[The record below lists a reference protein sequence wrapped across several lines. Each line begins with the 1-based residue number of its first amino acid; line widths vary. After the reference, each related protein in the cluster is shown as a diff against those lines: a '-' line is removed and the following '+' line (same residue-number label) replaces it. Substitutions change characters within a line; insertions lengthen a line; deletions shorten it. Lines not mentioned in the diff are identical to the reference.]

1 MSTATRKLKAYR
13 VENDEWWS
21 LVYAET
27 AAKAKYLELREYG
40 DYDGL
45 HYDTFEALAARRAIR
60 VPECDQFATETPSV
74 DNEAAHQIL
83 AGILIECSICERE
96 INPGDAWGYSETT
109 LVVCGACLAKRER
122 EG

>member
-1 MSTATRKLKAYR
+1 MSTATRKLRAYR
-13 VENDEWWS
+13 VESGEWCS

-27 AAKAKYLELREYG
+27 AAKAKYVELREYG
-40 DYDGL
+40 DFDAL
-45 HYDTFEALAARRAIR
+45 RYDTFGYIAARRAIR

-83 AGILIECSICERE
+83 AGILIECSTCERE
-96 INPGDAWGYSETT
+96 INPSDAWGYSEPTII
-109 LVVCGACLAKRER
+109 VCGACLAKWER